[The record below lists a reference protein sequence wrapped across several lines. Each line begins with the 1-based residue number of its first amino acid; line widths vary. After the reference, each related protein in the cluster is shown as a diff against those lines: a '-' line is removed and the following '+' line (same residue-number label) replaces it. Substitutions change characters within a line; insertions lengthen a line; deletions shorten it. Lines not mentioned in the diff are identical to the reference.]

1 MYKRQG
7 LDIARPE
14 AWRNFLPEWLEELER
29 DCNHPALVGWC
40 PLNETQK
47 DQDSEFVRFLVNL
60 TRAFDPTRPVLDS
73 SGWTHVDGLCELTD
87 CHNYEQDPEKFAA
100 QLDANGYPMFVSE
113 FGGIRWSDDASGWG
127 YGQGPKSEAEFLAR
141 YEGLVKALLSRP
153 GVYAFCY
160 TQLTDVEQE
169 QNGLYTY
176 ERKPKFDPAI
186 IRKINTARAAIE
198 E

>member
-1 MYKRQG
+1 M
-7 LDIARPE
+7 AR
-14 AWRNFLPEWLEELER
+14 
-29 DCNHPALVGWC
+29 
-40 PLNETQK
+40 
-47 DQDSEFVRFLVNL
+47 
-60 TRAFDPTRPVLDS
+60 
-73 SGWTHVDGLCELTD
+73 
-87 CHNYEQDPEKFAA
+87 
-100 QLDANGYPMFVSE
+100 
-113 FGGIRWSDDASGWG
+113 
-127 YGQGPKSEAEFLAR
+127 GPKSEAEFLAR

-198 E
+198 TE